1 MCFAYWIGRRRLPE
15 GKGVVNKRSNYDFL
29 LRIRNG
35 QFEYDALMGKTQQ
48 KMEQIEILYLQ
59 SSLPEEPDAATVNDL
74 VELRRKFYN
83 K

>member
-29 LRIRNG
+29 LRIRSG
-35 QFEYDALMGKTQQ
+35 HFEYDALMGKAQQ

-74 VELRRKFYN
+74 VELRRKFNN